1 LKVIKITPDGMII
14 PPNVSSIMKSSL
26 EKKQMKENVFVMSN
40 TFNRDLKI
48 GESIEYNV
56 LDMLKKIYP
65 RAYKKEGYYKD
76 WDIYIPEI
84 DEGVEVKSDQKSQHT
99 GNLVIEIE
107 FNGMPSALSTTKST
121 IWVFYT
127 GKKYIF
133 TTPERIRQTIKN
145 NKLNAVMFTAKG
157 DYSPKK
163 AYLVKQHLIEATSL
177 KIINETP

>member
-1 LKVIKITPDGMII
+1 
-14 PPNVSSIMKSSL
+14 
-26 EKKQMKENVFVMSN
+26 
-40 TFNRDLKI
+40 
-48 GESIEYNV
+48 
-56 LDMLKKIYP
+56 
-65 RAYKKEGYYKD
+65 
-76 WDIYIPEI
+76 
-84 DEGVEVKSDQKSQHT
+84 
-99 GNLVIEIE
+99 
-107 FNGMPSALSTTKST
+107 MPSALSTTKST

-145 NKLNAVMFTAKG
+145 NKLSAVMFTAKG